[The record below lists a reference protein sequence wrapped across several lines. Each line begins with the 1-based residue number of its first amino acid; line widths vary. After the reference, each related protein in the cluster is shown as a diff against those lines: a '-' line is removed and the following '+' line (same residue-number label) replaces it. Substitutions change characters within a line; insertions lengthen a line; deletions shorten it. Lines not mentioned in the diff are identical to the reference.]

1 MSGVEALIM
10 WTEIESSMP
19 SALEYE
25 YIIYEYEYEYID
37 HKYEY
42 KHDQK
47 YEYILNRCVRT
58 SSNGCGRRGNGGGGR
73 GYKSNIVAT
82 MTSNLNVNRSS
93 EKDRFFVTKQA
104 RKLQDA
110 QAES

>member
-42 KHDQK
+42 KHD
-47 YEYILNRCVRT
+47 
-58 SSNGCGRRGNGGGGR
+58 
-73 GYKSNIVAT
+73 
-82 MTSNLNVNRSS
+82 
-93 EKDRFFVTKQA
+93 
-104 RKLQDA
+104 
-110 QAES
+110 